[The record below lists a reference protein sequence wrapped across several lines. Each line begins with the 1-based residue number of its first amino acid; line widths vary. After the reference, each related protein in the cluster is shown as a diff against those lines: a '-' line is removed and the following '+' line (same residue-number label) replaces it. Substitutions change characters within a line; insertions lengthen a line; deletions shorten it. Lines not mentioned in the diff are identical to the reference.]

1 MKAAVLGIVG
11 AVVLIALG
19 FGVYQFA
26 AHSLVEEIETKDI
39 ADPRAPETPKVPEVK
54 PADTVKKQDPVA
66 TPKPRNLANPPW
78 VPQAPTAKWAD
89 DTFQNG
95 CEEASALSVKYWLL
109 SQNPSMKSLESE
121 ITAMAKWQREK
132 YGSSVDTDADDTAQR
147 LLREYLKLEDQADIE
162 VVKDISVKTL
172 RELAAR
178 TDTVVLL
185 PTDGRDLGNP
195 NFKPPGPT
203 THMLVL
209 YDYDT
214 TTDEFIVQDPGTRL
228 GKDYRYS
235 SGVLYGALSDYPT
248 GKHLPRTGDFKNVI
262 VVTAK

>member
-1 MKAAVLGIVG
+1 M
-11 AVVLIALG
+11 IA
-19 FGVYQFA
+19 FGMYQLVMY
-26 AHSLVEEIETKDI
+26 SLSSETVTKDE
-39 ADPRAPETPKVPEVK
+39 AVTLAPETPKVPEVK
-54 PADTVKKQDPVA
+54 PADIVKKQDPVV
-66 TPKPRNLANPPW
+66 TPKPKNLANPPF

-147 LLREYLKLEDQADIE
+147 LLSEYLKLEDQARIE

-172 RELAAR
+172 RELALR

-228 GKDYRYS
+228 GANYRYS

>member
-1 MKAAVLGIVG
+1 MKAAILGIVG
-11 AVVLIALG
+11 AVVLIVLG
-19 FGVYQFA
+19 FGVYEFTIY
-26 AHSLVEEIETKDI
+26 SLVGEIETNDA

-54 PADTVKKQDPVA
+54 PADTGKKQDPVV
-66 TPKPRNLANPPW
+66 TPKPKNLANPPF

-95 CEEASALSVKYWLL
+95 CEEASVLSVKYWLL

-132 YGSSVDTDADDTAQR
+132 YGSSVDTDADDTASR
-147 LLREYLKLEDQADIE
+147 LLQEYLKLEDQADIE
-162 VVKDISVKTL
+162 VVKGISVKTL
-172 RELAAR
+172 RELAIR

-195 NFKPPGPT
+195 NFQPPGPT

-209 YDYDT
+209 YDYDA

-228 GKDYRYS
+228 GANYRYS
-235 SGVLYGALSDYPT
+235 SGVLYSALSDYPT
-248 GKHLPRTGDFKNVI
+248 GKHLPRTGDFKNAI

>member
-1 MKAAVLGIVG
+1 MIAFGMYQLVTYSLSSETVAKDEAVTL
-11 AVVLIALG
+11 
-19 FGVYQFA
+19 
-26 AHSLVEEIETKDI
+26 
-39 ADPRAPETPKVPEVK
+39 APETPKVPEVK
-54 PADTVKKQDPVA
+54 PADIVKKQDPVV
-66 TPKPRNLANPPW
+66 TPKPKNLANPPF

-95 CEEASALSVKYWLL
+95 CEEASVLSVKYWLL

-147 LLREYLKLEDQADIE
+147 LLREYLKLEDQARIE

-172 RELAAR
+172 RELALR

-228 GKDYRYS
+228 GANYRYS